1 MDIRKKLL
9 FDINDIKKYGAIN
22 IVIFGDSVSHGA
34 ISGYND
40 YDNVYWNRLRRKFN
54 EYRDT
59 VPVNMINSAIGGT
72 TSTESVARIESQIL
86 KHEPDM
92 VIVCFGLNEVNRP
105 LEDFMTS
112 LKTIFSKCMAAGA
125 EVIYMTPNMLN
136 TYVAEGTREMHLE
149 YAAKMAHCQTS
160 GIMDNYIYSAI
171 NLAKEMG
178 VAVCDCYSE
187 WKKLAETEDTTQLL
201 ANKINHPIPEM
212 HGLFADKLYE
222 LIMGDAAAA
231 NEGSSTMFNGK

>member
-9 FDINDIKKYGAIN
+9 FDINDIKKHGAIN

-125 EVIYMTPNMLN
+125 EVIYMTPKGMR
-136 TYVAEGTREMHLE
+136 AADH
-149 YAAKMAHCQTS
+149 YAPRTNS
-160 GIMDNYIYSAI
+160 I
-171 NLAKEMG
+171 
-178 VAVCDCYSE
+178 
-187 WKKLAETEDTTQLL
+187 
-201 ANKINHPIPEM
+201 
-212 HGLFADKLYE
+212 
-222 LIMGDAAAA
+222 
-231 NEGSSTMFNGK
+231 

>member
-9 FDINDIKKYGAIN
+9 MDISEIHTKGAIN

-105 LEDFMTS
+105 LEDFMSS
-112 LKTIFSKCMAAGA
+112 LKTIFSKCMNAGA

-187 WKKLAETEDTTQLL
+187 WKKLAQTQDTTQLL

-212 HGLFADKLYE
+212 HELFATKLYD
-222 LIMGDAAAA
+222 LIMGDAEKAT
-231 NEGSSTMFNGK
+231 EVSSTMFQGE

>member
-9 FDINDIKKYGAIN
+9 FDINDLKVHGAIN

-34 ISGYND
+34 INCYND
-40 YDNVYWNRLRRKFN
+40 YDSVYYNRLRRKLN

-59 VPVNMINSAIGGT
+59 TPVNMINSAIGGT
-72 TSTESVARIESQIL
+72 TSTESVSRIDSQIL

-105 LEDFMTS
+105 LEDFLSS
-112 LKTIFSKCMAAGA
+112 LKIIFSKCMEAGA
-125 EVIYMTPNMLN
+125 EVIYMSPNMLN
-136 TYVAEGTREMHLE
+136 TYVAEGTREVNLP

-171 NLAKEMG
+171 ALAKEMG
-178 VAVCDCYSE
+178 VGVCDCYSE

-212 HGLFADKLYE
+212 HELFASKLYE
-222 LIMGDAAAA
+222 LIMGDAV
-231 NEGSSTMFNGK
+231 NLKDGSSTMFDGK

>member
-1 MDIRKKLL
+1 
-9 FDINDIKKYGAIN
+9 
-22 IVIFGDSVSHGA
+22 
-34 ISGYND
+34 
-40 YDNVYWNRLRRKFN
+40 
-54 EYRDT
+54 
-59 VPVNMINSAIGGT
+59 
-72 TSTESVARIESQIL
+72 
-86 KHEPDM
+86 M

-105 LEDFMTS
+105 LEDFMSS
-112 LKTIFSKCMAAGA
+112 LKTIFSKCMDAGA

-160 GIMDNYIYSAI
+160 GIMDKYIYSAI
-171 NLAKEMG
+171 DLAKEMG